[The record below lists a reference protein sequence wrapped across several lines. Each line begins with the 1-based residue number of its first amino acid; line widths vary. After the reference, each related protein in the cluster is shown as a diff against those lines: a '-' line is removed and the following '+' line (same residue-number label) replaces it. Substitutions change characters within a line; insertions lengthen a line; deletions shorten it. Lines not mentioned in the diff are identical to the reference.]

1 MANNERMENSL
12 NTQEARE
19 CRERS
24 EFLKQLTDFA
34 RFTYGEHIEPADGER
49 AMFICAADR
58 TVGNGTQGSATMV
71 MGGKQTM
78 LAALVTLLQ
87 SKDEDGQEFASL
99 LRTAVRVSASVDD
112 AAQSLTSARRQL
124 RSGYGMAALCG
135 LWAVCIVVF
144 QTVGI
149 ANWITTV
156 SNLLLM
162 AYVGFMLYR
171 SLREQR
177 QRVRRLKREKKQA
190 AEQEAMRRF
199 GQMLENI
206 ARQSRAD
213 DDDDDE

>member
-1 MANNERMENSL
+1 
-12 NTQEARE
+12 
-19 CRERS
+19 
-24 EFLKQLTDFA
+24 
-34 RFTYGEHIEPADGER
+34 
-49 AMFICAADR
+49 
-58 TVGNGTQGSATMV
+58 
-71 MGGKQTM
+71 
-78 LAALVTLLQ
+78 
-87 SKDEDGQEFASL
+87 
-99 LRTAVRVSASVDD
+99 
-112 AAQSLTSARRQL
+112 
-124 RSGYGMAALCG
+124 MAALSG
-135 LWAVCIVVF
+135 LWAMCIVVL
-144 QTVGI
+144 QAVGI
-149 ANWITTV
+149 ADWITTV